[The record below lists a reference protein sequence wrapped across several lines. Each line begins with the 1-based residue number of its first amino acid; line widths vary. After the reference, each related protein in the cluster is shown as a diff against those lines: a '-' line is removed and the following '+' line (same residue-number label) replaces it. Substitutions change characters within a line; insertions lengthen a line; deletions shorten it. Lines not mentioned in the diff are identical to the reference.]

1 MSTTAAGMLVFGIY
15 FTLVGFGKVA
25 VAKNAEK
32 NAQWLASYGTF
43 FKVAGPAMALGGSV
57 MLFG

>member
-1 MSTTAAGMLVFGIY
+1 MLVFGIY

-25 VAKNAEK
+25 VSKDAEK
-32 NAQWLASYGTF
+32 NTQWLAKYGTF
-43 FKVAGPAMALGGSV
+43 FKVAGPVMALGGSL